1 MNKTTQKRATQVF
14 ITASILFGVI
24 GILVILTASGPNTP
38 DTWLNE
44 LLIKL
49 LFADVFVL
57 LPAFAVSVAGKYLS
71 K

>member
-1 MNKTTQKRATQVF
+1 MNKSTQKRATQVF

>member
-1 MNKTTQKRATQVF
+1 MNKSTQKRATQVF

-24 GILVILTASGPNTP
+24 GILVILTATGPNTP